1 MASLWC
7 EWLKPL
13 SNFKHKEPPAQANRP
28 NDLQKLKCNHSAKA
42 KAEQW
47 GNLNNMSPAVYYCNP
62 QCYASSILLYIWSSA
77 WGTHEHIV
85 FLVQWGQKI
94 VSSAAIAPQKC
105 TNNWLRT
112 CFISTDLLAELPCVV
127 WLQREKGHT
136 HSWVIVL
143 NGGGPECAKPLWER
157 MAISLFDCTLCTGR
171 LWTRWSTSIT
181 VNKLKV

>member
-1 MASLWC
+1 MPHQSSMASLWC

-13 SNFKHKEPPAQANRP
+13 SNFKHKEPPGQANWP
-28 NDLQKLKCNHSAKA
+28 DDLQKLKCNHSAQA

-47 GNLNNMSPAVYYCNP
+47 GNLNNMRPAVYYCNP
-62 QCYASSILLYIWSSA
+62 QCYASSILLYIWSSV

-85 FLVQWGQKI
+85 FPVQWGQKI

-112 CFISTDLLAELPCVV
+112 CFISTVLLAELPCVV

-143 NGGGPECAKPLWER
+143 NGGGPECAKPLW
-157 MAISLFDCTLCTGR
+157 
-171 LWTRWSTSIT
+171 
-181 VNKLKV
+181 